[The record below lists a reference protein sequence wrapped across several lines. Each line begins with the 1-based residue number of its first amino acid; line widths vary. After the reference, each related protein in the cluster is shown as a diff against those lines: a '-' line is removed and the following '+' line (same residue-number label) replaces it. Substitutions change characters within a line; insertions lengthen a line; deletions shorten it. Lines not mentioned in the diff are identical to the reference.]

1 MSPAIS
7 EDRIFEASAN
17 ALIEGKEIVVVVS
30 EDEVAFKLPTTRKLA
45 ESFGIPNYYILPF
58 FSALEDKKLLRRVE
72 REGIFTTNEG
82 SKKLLRILEDKGAE
96 EILGRKLL
104 DVLIER
110 VMLL

>member
-7 EDRIFEASAN
+7 EDRIFEASADV
-17 ALIEGKEIVVVVS
+17 LMEGKEIIVVVS
-30 EDEVAFKLPTTRKLA
+30 ENEVAFKLPTTRRLA
-45 ESFGIPNYYILPF
+45 ERFGVPNYYILPF

-82 SKKLLRILEDKGAE
+82 SKKLLRILKSKGAE

-110 VMLL
+110 VMPL